1 MLGMWHVG
9 DVGCLCSEIF
19 GTLDVRDVEYSGCG
33 MCDVRD
39 VGYLGCGMFT
49 IWDVRDMGC
58 LGCGVFRIWDFR
70 NVGDVRDVECLGCG
84 MFDGMWDV
92 DLQNAALGY
101 SSLYIDRCIFDV
113 MMLL

>member
-1 MLGMWHVG
+1 
-9 DVGCLCSEIF
+9 
-19 GTLDVRDVEYSGCG
+19 

-70 NVGDVRDVECLGCG
+70 NVGDVRDVECL
-84 MFDGMWDV
+84 
-92 DLQNAALGY
+92 
-101 SSLYIDRCIFDV
+101 
-113 MMLL
+113 

>member
-19 GTLDVRDVEYSGCG
+19 GALDVRDVEYSGCG

-101 SSLYIDRCIFDV
+101 SSLYRSMHF
-113 MMLL
+113 